1 MSETNSERRDSVR
14 FSGQVS
20 PDDTETLTKTVQEP
34 ATVEEVSVRFYAGP
48 RLDLQVTPFVDVGEA
63 SQSNRIPLIDFR
75 GKEYVDGD
83 DDYWIFPVSEE
94 IEREDTL
101 GVEVVNVD
109 GENSYD
115 FACDVVV
122 DRAGGT
128 RRAALSIVDS
138 ITSSVSGVLS

>member
-1 MSETNSERRDSVR
+1 MSANNSERRDSVR

-48 RLDLQVTPFVDVGEA
+48 RLDLEVVPFVDVGES

-75 GKEYVDGD
+75 GKQYVDGD
-83 DDYWIFPVSEE
+83 DDYWIFPVSES
-94 IEREDTL
+94 IERDDTL
-101 GVEVVNVD
+101 GVEVRNVD
-109 GENSYD
+109 SSNAYD
-115 FACDVVV
+115 FSVDVVV

-128 RRAALSIVDS
+128 QRAASSLFDS
-138 ITSSVSGVLS
+138 IRGVF